1 MSIITGVLTVYKMVN
16 TRRSVGRQE
25 FASLMDSATYGQFAC
40 NLFIVSILGTRL
52 LRAEEIIFSN

>member
-1 MSIITGVLTVYKMVN
+1 MSIITGMLTIYKMVN
-16 TRRSVGRQE
+16 TLRSVGRRG
-25 FASLMDSATYGQFAC
+25 FASSMDSVTYRQSAC